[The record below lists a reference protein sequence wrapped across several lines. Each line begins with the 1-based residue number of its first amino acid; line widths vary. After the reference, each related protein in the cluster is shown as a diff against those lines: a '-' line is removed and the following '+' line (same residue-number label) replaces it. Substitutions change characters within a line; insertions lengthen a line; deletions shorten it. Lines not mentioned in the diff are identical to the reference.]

1 MSKRKFLPI
10 TVTHIFVMLGSGCNF
25 HCRYCLQQD
34 TMKGKTL
41 PTVVNEDVIH
51 FIAETAVDN
60 GNSPLTVQFYGGEPL
75 LYFQQLKKIVGFTSY
90 VKNINYRV
98 ITNGSLITQEM
109 VDFFN
114 EHNIGVAVSW
124 DGVGTASVRDFD
136 VFQREDTKK
145 LLFGLNHLAVSSV
158 ISSEVYPLEL
168 LKGVQALSEEYAA
181 ARNEDTYISLS
192 VDQIFDSGV
201 EDKSLFNIDYVRV
214 FNEMTD
220 ICNRYVLH
228 MKGEKRE
235 DGTPWISLA
244 EDFYVSY
251 LRNSVKMN
259 TDPNSYSLKHSIC
272 CCGNGYHV
280 LNVDLAGNLY
290 ACHNTCEPVGTI
302 YDPYFKYLEEIIRT
316 DTSKENYKVCKDCPV
331 LTICNSGCKLI
342 GQEVRRT
349 TYCNLKIAMFA
360 PFINALIEF
369 NDAFADDATNE

>member
-1 MSKRKFLPI
+1 
-10 TVTHIFVMLGSGCNF
+10 MLGSGCNF

-145 LLFGLNHLAVSSV
+145 LLFGLNHLGVSSV

-259 TDPNSYSLKHSIC
+259 TDPNSYSLKHS
-272 CCGNGYHV
+272 
-280 LNVDLAGNLY
+280 
-290 ACHNTCEPVGTI
+290 
-302 YDPYFKYLEEIIRT
+302 R
-316 DTSKENYKVCKDCPV
+316 
-331 LTICNSGCKLI
+331 
-342 GQEVRRT
+342 
-349 TYCNLKIAMFA
+349 
-360 PFINALIEF
+360 
-369 NDAFADDATNE
+369 